1 MKFIKEILKG
11 VIIGIANI
19 IPGVSGGTMAVSMG
33 IYDKIIYAVTNIRKQ
48 FKKSM
53 QYLFPYIIGALIGI
67 AALSV
72 VIEML
77 FEKRPLETSLGFIGL
92 IVGGIPILI
101 KKVKNKGFKISYAI
115 SFIFFFALIIG
126 LQLLQGNE
134 GTTVVLNS
142 SPKMIITL
150 FFVGMIASATMV
162 IPGVS
167 GSMILMLIGFYQ
179 PIIDMVSQCV
189 SALKDFDLVLILN
202 NGIIL
207 LPFIVGVLLGIIIIA
222 KLITFLFERFETVT
236 FYGIIGLVAASPF
249 AVLMSSGVS
258 SPKASNIII
267 GIIACIAGITV
278 SYFLGGG
285 EAE

>member
-1 MKFIKEILKG
+1 MKFIKEFLKG

-33 IYDKIIYAVTNIRKQ
+33 IYDKIIYAVNNIRKQ
-48 FKKSM
+48 FKKSV
-53 QYLFPYIIGALIGI
+53 QYLFPYIVGALIGI

-72 VIEML
+72 VIEIL

-115 SFIFFFALIIG
+115 SFIFFFGLIIG
-126 LQLLQGNE
+126 LQLLQGNQ
-134 GTTVVLNS
+134 GATVVLNS

-189 SALKDFDLVLILN
+189 SALKDFDIVLIWG

-207 LPFIVGVLLGIIIIA
+207 LPFIIGVLLGIVIIA

-258 SPKASNIII
+258 SPKTSNIII

-278 SYFLGGG
+278 TYFLGGG
-285 EAE
+285 EA

>member
-1 MKFIKEILKG
+1 MKLMKEFFKG

-33 IYDKIIYAVTNIRKQ
+33 IYDKMIYAVNNIRKQ
-48 FKKSM
+48 FKKSI
-53 QYLFPYIIGALIGI
+53 QFLLPYIIGAVIGI

-77 FEKRPLETSLGFIGL
+77 FDRRPLETSLGFIGL
-92 IVGGIPILI
+92 IIGGIPILI
-101 KKVKNKGFKISYAI
+101 KKVKDKGFRISYAI
-115 SFIFFFALIIG
+115 SFLFFFASIIG

-134 GTTVVLNS
+134 GTAVVLNS
-142 SPKMIITL
+142 SPKMIIIL
-150 FFVGMIASATMV
+150 FLVGIIASATMV

-167 GSMILMLIGFYQ
+167 GSMILMLLGFYQ

-189 SALKDFDLVLILN
+189 SALKDFNIGLIFK

-207 LPFIVGVLLGIIIIA
+207 LPFIIGVLLGIVIIA
-222 KLITFLFERFETVT
+222 KLITFLFEKFETVT

-249 AVLMSSGVS
+249 AVLMSSGIS
-258 SPKASNIII
+258 SPKTSNIII
-267 GIIACIAGITV
+267 GMIACVAGIIVT
-278 SYFLGGG
+278 YFLGGKD
-285 EAE
+285 A

>member
-1 MKFIKEILKG
+1 MNFIKEILKG

-33 IYDKIIYAVTNIRKQ
+33 IYDKIIYAITNIRKQ
-48 FKKSM
+48 FKKSV
-53 QYLFPYIIGALIGI
+53 QYLFPYIVGALIGI

-72 VIEML
+72 VIEIL
-77 FEKRPLETSLGFIGL
+77 FDKRPLETSLGFIGL

-134 GTTVVLNS
+134 GATVVLNS
-142 SPKMIITL
+142 SPKMIVTL

-189 SALKDFDLVLILN
+189 SALKEFDAVLIFN

-207 LPFIVGVLLGIIIIA
+207 LPFVIGVLLGIVIIA
-222 KLITFLFERFETVT
+222 KIITFLFEKYETVT

-258 SPKASNIII
+258 SPKTSNIII
-267 GIIACIAGITV
+267 GIIACIAGITIT
-278 SYFLGGG
+278 YFLGGK
-285 EAE
+285 EA

>member
-1 MKFIKEILKG
+1 MKLMKEFFKG

-33 IYDKIIYAVTNIRKQ
+33 IYDKMIYAVNNIRKQ
-48 FKKSM
+48 FKKSI
-53 QYLFPYIIGALIGI
+53 QFLLPYIIGAVIGI

-77 FEKRPLETSLGFIGL
+77 FDRRPLETSLGFIGL
-92 IVGGIPILI
+92 IIGGIPILI
-101 KKVKNKGFKISYAI
+101 KKVKNKRFRISYAI
-115 SFIFFFALIIG
+115 SFLFFFSFIIG

-142 SPKMIITL
+142 SPKMIIIL
-150 FFVGMIASATMV
+150 FLVGIIASATMV

-167 GSMILMLIGFYQ
+167 GSMILMLLGFYQ

-189 SALKDFDLVLILN
+189 SALKDFNIGLIFK

-207 LPFIVGVLLGIIIIA
+207 LPFIIGVLLGIVIIA
-222 KLITFLFERFETVT
+222 KLITFLFEKFETVT

-258 SPKASNIII
+258 SPKVSNIII
-267 GIIACIAGITV
+267 GIIACVAGITV
-278 SYFLGGG
+278 TYFLGGKD
-285 EAE
+285 A

>member
-1 MKFIKEILKG
+1 MKLMKELFKG

-33 IYDKIIYAVTNIRKQ
+33 IYDKMIYAVNNIRKQ

-53 QYLFPYIIGALIGI
+53 QFLLPYIIGAVIGI

-77 FEKRPLETSLGFIGL
+77 FDRRPLETSLGFIGL
-92 IVGGIPILI
+92 IIGGIPILI
-101 KKVKNKGFKISYAI
+101 KKVKNKGFRISYAI
-115 SFIFFFALIIG
+115 SFLFFFAFIIG

-134 GTTVVLNS
+134 GTAVVLNS
-142 SPKMIITL
+142 SPKMIIIL
-150 FFVGMIASATMV
+150 FLVGIIASATMV

-167 GSMILMLIGFYQ
+167 GSMILMLFGFYQ

-189 SALKDFDLVLILN
+189 SALKDFNIGLIFK

-207 LPFIVGVLLGIIIIA
+207 LPFIIGVLLGIVIIA
-222 KLITFLFERFETVT
+222 KLITFLFEKFETVT

-258 SPKASNIII
+258 SPKTSNIII
-267 GIIACIAGITV
+267 GIIACVAGIAVT
-278 SYFLGGG
+278 YYLGGKD
-285 EAE
+285 A